1 MMHAINVYN
10 SFNIAHSPGFETL
23 RSQIEM
29 SVWEFFPG
37 VLMLL
42 FIGAGF
48 SHFWTQHRRSRVY
61 SQVQRDKRKNI
72 SIPIVINTPVT
83 QEFSV
88 NTCDISLSGAF
99 LSYEDLQK
107 SMVFTSLI
115 GKRSG
120 IKVGDLVDIKVFTG
134 RFSQFSCQARVVRYN
149 FDDQAVPPKGI
160 GIEFINLSKKNRK
173 ALEHLIH
180 AQDFSESA

>member
-1 MMHAINVYN
+1 MIQLLTLFINN
-10 SFNIAHSPGFETL
+10 LAPFEKNFL
-23 RSQIEM
+23 ILKSQIEM
-29 SVWEFFPG
+29 SLWEFFPG
-37 VLMLL
+37 VIMLL
-42 FIGAGF
+42 FIGAGL
-48 SHFWTQHRRSRVY
+48 SHFYTQKKRSRSY
-61 SQVQRDKRKNI
+61 KQTQRNERRRI

-99 LSYEDLQK
+99 LSYEDLKK

-120 IKVGDLVDIKVFTG
+120 IKVGDLVDIKVYTG
-134 RFSQFSCQARVVRYN
+134 RFSQFSCQAKVVRYN
-149 FDDQAVPPKGI
+149 FEEQAVPPKGI

-173 ALEHLIH
+173 TLENLIYEQNLQKT
-180 AQDFSESA
+180 A